1 VGMGIRLK
9 LGTGKELEL
18 TPWEW
23 EEWECKTQFPVTVYI
38 EWTQSRSTVVLET
51 FKTVKFKCFFYNFQQ
66 VATVADE
73 AARRSRAVDR
83 R

>member
-1 VGMGIRLK
+1 MRVWEWDGNGIPNGNPVGMGIRLK
-9 LGTGKELEL
+9 LGNGKELEL

-51 FKTVKFKCFFYNFQQ
+51 FKTVKFKCFFTIFNK
-66 VATVADE
+66 
-73 AARRSRAVDR
+73 
-83 R
+83 